1 MLTLFNGVTVSTP
14 VYGSILNLLM
24 AVVRVSMSFRPP
36 WLQSLGKFC
45 GLQAW
50 NWAELGTSFIYSFYG
65 AKLLVYS
72 TNFNG
77 KKDIRNFYSLKN
89 KYERYKSHDFRELQ
103 TLFSIFP
110 ILNSQ
115 DDYPSF
121 NNSQESENWNNFN
134 YELRNTRLYPSQINE
149 FNWSILA
156 N

>member
-89 KYERYKSHDFRELQ
+89 KYKSQDFRELQ

-110 ILNSQ
+110 ILDSQ
-115 DDYPSF
+115 NDYPSL

>member
-89 KYERYKSHDFRELQ
+89 KYKSQDFRELQ

-110 ILNSQ
+110 ILDSQ
-115 DDYPSF
+115 DDYPSL

>member
-89 KYERYKSHDFRELQ
+89 KYKSQDFRELQ

-110 ILNSQ
+110 ILDSQ
-115 DDYPSF
+115 NDYPSL

-134 YELRNTRLYPSQINE
+134 YELRNTRLYPNQINE